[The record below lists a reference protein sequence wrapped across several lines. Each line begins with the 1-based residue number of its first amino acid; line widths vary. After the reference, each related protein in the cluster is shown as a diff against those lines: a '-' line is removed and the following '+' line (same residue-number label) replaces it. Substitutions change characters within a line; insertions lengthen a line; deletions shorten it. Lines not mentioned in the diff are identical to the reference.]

1 MKVAYNIIRL
11 RSSLMLIIIIMVANI
26 QLANLRILGNKYFL
40 QCCIVVA
47 LWFGDYRVSEV
58 LAYGPLLHVHAFWC
72 ALRF

>member
-47 LWFGDYRVSEV
+47 IW
-58 LAYGPLLHVHAFWC
+58 
-72 ALRF
+72 